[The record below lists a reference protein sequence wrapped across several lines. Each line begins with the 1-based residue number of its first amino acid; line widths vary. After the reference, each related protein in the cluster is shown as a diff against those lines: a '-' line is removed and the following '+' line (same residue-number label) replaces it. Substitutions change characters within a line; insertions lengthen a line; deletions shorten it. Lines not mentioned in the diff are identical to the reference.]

1 MECLARE
8 HQHENGQKIRAHVSV
23 PVDFPLGAAAG
34 EHPRPQAGHDA
45 GTPHRKDQIDM
56 TQTIQNGISS
66 LENLFAVNSF
76 RIPQYQ
82 RAYSWVEDPH
92 LEAFLEDL
100 RLQVNT
106 QKKNPEKSYFL
117 GTLLLHEEDV
127 GGGRRVVNV
136 VDGQQRMTTSV
147 VFIATALALHADGK
161 IFAASE
167 NPALLRRN
175 FVHDEAT
182 GCQKFRTIAEDG
194 PFFQSMILR
203 IAAGP
208 STDESPSSRRLK
220 EATRY
225 FEKNVQPGEWEGL
238 IRVLRTAKVMVY
250 AVASAEDATQ
260 IFELQNDRGK
270 PLTSLEA
277 LKSYLMHCIYL
288 HSTARADDR
297 LATIQTQFATI
308 YRSIEALAELNRT
321 PDEKQILANHCAAF
335 LRWSGSEYNDP
346 KHLVKAT
353 IKEMDG
359 AEVVSWIESFV
370 SSLVESFGTIEDLF
384 AKRDILPEFAQLLLL
399 GRMGSLWPMILKTWR
414 LDNSPGKEEFRKTC
428 RLLEV
433 FTFRGYAVANL
444 RSDTGLPTLYAA
456 ARDLRD
462 GGFTGLF
469 QLLANI
475 SLEHNLEERFGMGL
489 DNSYFYDA
497 EGKDALYLLWRY
509 ENYLR
514 ELPGKIQSLLS
525 WRDFDE
531 PRNDA
536 AKLSVEHVAARGNP
550 MSDTVVK
557 WSDDGE
563 PKPFHEVALNRLGN
577 LVIDSTSLNS
587 SKGKKDFHLKLKSLS
602 ENSSYLSQGE
612 LIGFLKDREA
622 LVWDVNAI
630 RARHIHLIAFARKTW
645 NPKTWHNP

>member
-1 MECLARE
+1 MRVVASLRHA
-8 HQHENGQKIRAHVSV
+8 QQT
-23 PVDFPLGAAAG
+23 DFTSQAAG
-34 EHPRPQAGHDA
+34 SIPPQ
-45 GTPHRKDQIDM
+45 RKEQTRM

-127 GGGRRVVNV
+127 GGGCRVVNV

-147 VFIATALALHADGK
+147 VFIATALAMHTDKK
-161 IFAASE
+161 ISVTSE

-175 FVHDEAT
+175 FVLDEAT
-182 GCQKFRTIAEDG
+182 ECQKFRTIDEDG

-208 STDESPSSRRLK
+208 CTDESPSSSRLK
-220 EATRY
+220 EAARY
-225 FEKNVQPGEWEGL
+225 FEEKVQPEEWEGL

-288 HSTARADDR
+288 HSASRAADDR
-297 LATIQTQFATI
+297 LKVIQTQFASI
-308 YRSIEALAELNRT
+308 YRSVEALAECKRT
-321 PDEKQILANHCAAF
+321 PDENQVLSNHCVAF
-335 LRWSGSEYNDP
+335 LHWSYSEYNDP

-359 AEVVSWIESFV
+359 TAVVSWIENFV
-370 SSLVESFGTIEDLF
+370 SSLVKSFRAIEDLF
-384 AKRDILPEFAQLLLL
+384 AKRDQLPEFSQLLLL
-399 GRMGSLWPMILKTWR
+399 GRMGSFWPMILKTWC
-414 LDNSPGKEEFRKTC
+414 LDKSPGKKDFLKTC

-456 ARDLRD
+456 ARDLMD

-475 SLEHNLEERFGMGL
+475 SLDHNLEERFGTGL
-489 DNSYFYDA
+489 DNSYFYNA

-514 ELPGKIQSLLS
+514 EQPGKIQPLLS

-536 AKLSVEHVAARGNP
+536 AKFSVEHVAAQGNP

-557 WSDDGE
+557 WNEDGE

-612 LIGFLKDREA
+612 LIRFLKNREV
-622 LVWDVNAI
+622 LVWDVDAI
-630 RARHIHLIAFARKTW
+630 RSRHDPLSKFAKQTW
-645 NPKTWHNP
+645 NPQTCPQP

>member
-1 MECLARE
+1 
-8 HQHENGQKIRAHVSV
+8 
-23 PVDFPLGAAAG
+23 
-34 EHPRPQAGHDA
+34 
-45 GTPHRKDQIDM
+45 M

-66 LENLFAVNSF
+66 LENLFALYSF

-82 RAYSWVEDPH
+82 RAYSWVRDPH

-100 RLQVNT
+100 RQQVIT
-106 QKKNPEKSYFL
+106 QKKNSEKGYFL
-117 GTLLLHEEDV
+117 GTLLLHEEDI

-147 VFIATALALHADGK
+147 VFIATALAMQADGK
-161 IFAASE
+161 ISIESE

-175 FVHDEAT
+175 FVHDDTT
-182 GCQKFRTIAEDG
+182 GCQKFRTIDEDG

-208 STDESPSSRRLK
+208 CKDESPSSRRLK
-220 EATRY
+220 EAFRY
-225 FEKNVQPGEWEGL
+225 FEENVNPGEWEEL
-238 IRVLRTAKVMVY
+238 IRVLRTAKIMIY

-270 PLTSLEA
+270 PLTNLEA

-288 HSTARADDR
+288 HSAVRADDR
-297 LATIQTQFATI
+297 LATVQTHFATI
-308 YRSIEALAELNRT
+308 YRSVEALAESKRT
-321 PDEKQILANHCAAF
+321 PDENQILSNHCAAF
-335 LRWSGSEYNDP
+335 LSWSGSGYYDP
-346 KHLVKAT
+346 KNLVKTT

-359 AEVVSWIESFV
+359 AEVVTWIENFV
-370 SSLVESFGTIEDLF
+370 SSLVKSFRTIEDLF
-384 AKRDILPEFAQLLLL
+384 SKRDQLPEFSQLLLL
-399 GRMGSLWPMILKTWR
+399 GRMQPFWPMILKTWR
-414 LDNSPGKEEFRKTC
+414 LDSTPGKKDFLKTC

-444 RSDTGLPTLYAA
+444 RSDTGLPTFYAA
-456 ARDLRD
+456 ARDLKE

-469 QLLANI
+469 QLLANM
-475 SLEHNLEERFGMGL
+475 SFEHNLEERFSTGL
-489 DNSYFYDA
+489 DFSCFYNTG
-497 EGKDALYLLWRY
+497 GKDTLYLLWRY
-509 ENYLR
+509 ENQLR
-514 ELPGKIQSLLS
+514 EQPGKIQPLLS

-536 AKLSVEHVAARGNP
+536 AKFNVEHIAAQSNP
-550 MSDTVVK
+550 MSDRMVK
-557 WSDDGE
+557 WNEDGE
-563 PKPFHEVALNRLGN
+563 PKPFHEAALNRLGN

-612 LIGFLKDREA
+612 LIQFLRDRDV
-622 LVWDVNAI
+622 LVWDVDAI
-630 RARHIHLIAFARKTW
+630 RSRHEHLIKFAKL
-645 NPKTWHNP
+645 TWHPHTCPQP

>member
-1 MECLARE
+1 
-8 HQHENGQKIRAHVSV
+8 
-23 PVDFPLGAAAG
+23 
-34 EHPRPQAGHDA
+34 
-45 GTPHRKDQIDM
+45 M

-106 QKKNPEKSYFL
+106 QKKNSDKSYFL

-127 GGGRRVVNV
+127 GGGRRMVNV

-147 VFIATALALHADGK
+147 VFIATALALHAAGA
-161 IFAASE
+161 ISAGSE
-167 NPALLRRN
+167 NFALLRRN

-182 GCQKFRTIAEDG
+182 GYQKFRTIDEDG

-203 IAAGP
+203 ISAGP
-208 STDESPSSRRLK
+208 CTDESPSSRRLK
-220 EATRY
+220 EATGF
-225 FEKNVQPGEWEGL
+225 FEKNVQPDEWSEL

-250 AVASAEDATQ
+250 AVTSAEDATQ

-297 LATIQTQFATI
+297 LAVIQAQFATI
-308 YRSIEALAELNRT
+308 YRSIEALAEWQRT
-321 PDEKQILANHCAAF
+321 PDENQVLSNHCAAF
-335 LRWSGSEYNDP
+335 LQWSNSEYNDP

-353 IKEMDG
+353 IKAMDG
-359 AEVVSWIESFV
+359 AAVVSWIENFV
-370 SSLVESFGTIEDLF
+370 SSLVKSFRTIEDLF
-384 AKRDILPEFAQLLLL
+384 AKRDTLPEFSELLLL
-399 GRMGSLWPMILKTWR
+399 GRMGSFWPMILKTWR
-414 LDNSPGKEEFRKTC
+414 LDNSPGKEDFLKTC

-444 RSDTGLPTLYAA
+444 RSDTALSTFHTT
-456 ARDLRD
+456 ARDFKS
-462 GGFTGLF
+462 GFVGLF
-469 QLLANI
+469 QQLSNI
-475 SLEHNLEERFGMGL
+475 SLEYNLGERFGAGL
-489 DNSYFYDA
+489 DNSYFYNA
-497 EGKDALYLLWRY
+497 EGSDALYLLWRY
-509 ENYLR
+509 ENFLR
-514 ELPGKIQSLLS
+514 DQPGKIQPLLT
-525 WRDFDE
+525 WRDFVE
-531 PRNDA
+531 PRSYA
-536 AKLSVEHVAARGNP
+536 AKFSVEHIAARGNP
-550 MSDTVVK
+550 ISDTVVE
-557 WSDDGE
+557 WTDGE

-577 LVIDSTSLNS
+577 LVIDSASSNS

-612 LIGFLKDREA
+612 LINFLKDRGV

-630 RARHIHLIAFARKTW
+630 RSRHNHLIAFARRTW
-645 NPKTWHNP
+645 NPATWHTP

>member
-1 MECLARE
+1 
-8 HQHENGQKIRAHVSV
+8 
-23 PVDFPLGAAAG
+23 
-34 EHPRPQAGHDA
+34 
-45 GTPHRKDQIDM
+45 M

-127 GGGRRVVNV
+127 GGGRRVVSV

-147 VFIATALALHADGK
+147 VFIATALAMHDAQT
-161 IFAASE
+161 ISVASE

-175 FVHDEAT
+175 FIHDEAT
-182 GCQKFRTIAEDG
+182 GSQKFRTIDEDG
-194 PFFQSMILR
+194 PFFRSMILR

-208 STDESPSSRRLK
+208 CSDESPSSRRLK

-225 FEKNVQPGEWEGL
+225 FERNVQPGEWEAL

-297 LATIQTQFATI
+297 LAAVQTQFATI
-308 YRSIEALAELNRT
+308 YRSVEALTEWKRT
-321 PDEKQILANHCAAF
+321 PDENQVLSNHCAAF
-335 LRWSGSEYNDP
+335 LRWSNSEYNDP

-359 AEVVSWIESFV
+359 AAVVAWIENFV
-370 SSLVESFGTIEDLF
+370 SSLVESFKTIEDLF
-384 AKRDILPEFAQLLLL
+384 AKRDMLPEFSELLLL
-399 GRMGSLWPMILKTWR
+399 GRMGSFWPMVLKTWR
-414 LDNSPGKEEFRKTC
+414 FDNSLDKKDFRKTC

-444 RSDTGLPTLYAA
+444 RSDTGLSTFHTA
-456 ARDLRD
+456 ARDFA
-462 GGFTGLF
+462 GNFVGLYR
-469 QLLANI
+469 QLANI
-475 SLEHNLEERFGMGL
+475 SLEYNLEERFGVGL
-489 DNSYFYDA
+489 DKSYFYDA
-497 EGKDALYLLWRY
+497 EGSDALYLLWRY
-509 ENYLR
+509 ENHLR
-514 ELPGKIQSLLS
+514 EQPGKIQPLLS
-525 WRDFDE
+525 WRDFVE
-531 PRNDA
+531 PRSYA
-536 AKLSVEHVAARGNP
+536 AKFSVEHIAARGNP
-550 MSDTVVK
+550 MSETEVE
-557 WSDDGE
+557 WNDGE
-563 PKPFHEVALNRLGN
+563 PKPFHEVAVNRLGN
-577 LVIDSTSLNS
+577 LVIDSASPNS
-587 SKGKKDFHLKLKSLS
+587 SKGKKDFHLKLKTLS
-602 ENSSYLSQGE
+602 ENSIYLSQGE
-612 LIGFLKDREA
+612 LIGFLKDREV

-630 RARHIHLIAFARKTW
+630 RARHTHLIAFARETW
-645 NPKTWHNP
+645 NPATWHKEPEHSHA